1 MSKVIYEGWMVR
13 YGRRKIGRSFI
24 HMRYFVL
31 EPTLLAYYKKKP
43 EDNQVPIKTLLID
56 GNCRVE
62 DRGLKT
68 QHGHM
73 VYVLSVYNKKD
84 KYNRIT
90 MAAFNIQEQLMWKGK
105 IEFVIDQHQESQVP
119 NGNKYASFEYKSG
132 MDNGRTASSSDC
144 EIQFIAQEDEDDSHT
159 NMLRRTTIG
168 NGPPASVFDWTQE
181 FDSDLTNQNANNQ
194 AFSRKHWRLL
204 QCQNGLRIFE
214 ELLEVEYLPR
224 SCSRAMK
231 AVGVVEASCE
241 EIFELIMSMDAKRW
255 DCSFQHGS
263 LVEEVDG
270 HTAILYH
277 RLQLDWFPIFVWPRD
292 LCYVRYWRRN
302 DDGSYVVLFR
312 SRVHEKCDPQPGY
325 VRAHIESGG
334 FIISPLKPCNE
345 KPRTQVQHL
354 MQIDLKG
361 WGVGYVSSFQQHCL
375 LQMLNS
381 VAGELLLL
389 QFFSLKSSIVNT
401 REEIGIEE
409 GRKGQRSGVRR
420 EDMKER
426 KKNCMKAE
434 VSNPHSRLRELF
446 SQTDERGAPPRIAV
460 MANMASA
467 SAPSK
472 KNVKLPESS
481 VHPTPPLDQIN
492 AASRHSVMDEDTDD
506 DEEFPIAEEEQ
517 EAFRAKHENDAKRTA
532 LEEEPVDQIDLSC
545 FSGNLRRDDRDNARD
560 CWRISDGNNFRVRS
574 RRFCFDKSK
583 VPAGKHLMDLV
594 AVDWFKDTKR
604 MDHVARRQGC
614 AAQVASEKGLFS
626 VVFNLQV
633 PGSTHYSMVFYFVTK
648 ELVPGSLL
656 QRFVDGDDEFRNSR
670 FKLIPSV
677 PKIRLSQNDRVAFCN
692 ESCRVHGLCGR
703 VLEAPRAY
711 WEKQLIA
718 TISVVDVDIG
728 SSTVANGVLGLVIGV
743 ITTLVVDMAFLVQA
757 QLQLVNSVIFGI
769 RAEIIYYSWCSAP
782 SLSIQVEEKVVAK
795 NMRDGSIALNSCSDD
810 MFVIYSR
817 ALRFMH
823 IGANTTE
830 ELPER
835 LIGAVRVSHIE
846 LSSAIVPKL
855 DPDPS

>member
-24 HMRYFVL
+24 HRRYFVL
-31 EPTLLAYYKKKP
+31 EPRLLAYYKKKP
-43 EDNQVPIKTLLID
+43 QDNRVPIKTLLID

-62 DRGLKT
+62 DRGLKVH
-68 QHGHM
+68 HGHTL
-73 VYVLSVYNKKD
+73 YVLSVYNKKD

-90 MAAFNIQEQLMWKGK
+90 MAAFNIQEVFIWKEK
-105 IEFVIDQHQESQVP
+105 IEFVIDQESQVP
-119 NGNKYASFEYKSG
+119 NGNKYVSFEYKSG

-144 EIQFIAQEDEDDSHT
+144 ESQLSAQEDEDENENHR
-159 NMLRRTTIG
+159 NLLRRTTMG

-181 FDSDLTNQNANNQ
+181 FDSELTNQNPNNQ
-194 AFSRKHWRLL
+194 VFSRKHWRLL

-214 ELLEVEYLPR
+214 ELVEVDYLPR

-241 EIFELIMSMDAKRW
+241 EIFELIMSMDATRFEW
-255 DCSFQHGS
+255 DCSFQYGS
-263 LVEEVDG
+263 VVEEVDG
-270 HTAILYH
+270 HTAILH
-277 RLQLDWFPIFVWPRD
+277 HILQLDWFPTFVWPRD

-312 SRVHEKCDPQPGY
+312 SREHENCGPRPGY

-334 FIISPLKPCNE
+334 FNISPLKPRNG
-345 KPRTQVQHL
+345 KLRTQVQHL

-381 VAGELLLL
+381 VAG
-389 QFFSLKSSIVNT
+389 
-401 REEIGIEE
+401 
-409 GRKGQRSGVRR
+409 
-420 EDMKER
+420 
-426 KKNCMKAE
+426 
-434 VSNPHSRLRELF
+434 LREWF
-446 SQTDERGAPPRIAV
+446 SQTDERGAPPRIPA

-467 SAPSK
+467 PALSK
-472 KNVKLPESS
+472 KNVMLQESS
-481 VHPTPPLDQIN
+481 VHPTPPSFNQIN
-492 AASRHSVMDEDTDD
+492 AASQNSVRRDGYSDQ
-506 DEEFPIAEEEQ
+506 IAEEEQ
-517 EAFRAKHENDAKRTA
+517 EACQTKHENDAKRTA
-532 LEEEPVDQIDLSC
+532 SEEEPVDQIDLSC
-545 FSGNLRRDDRDNARD
+545 FSGNLRRDDRDNTRD

-574 RRFCFDKSK
+574 KHFCFDKSK
-583 VPAGKHLMDLV
+583 VPAGKHLLDLV

-670 FKLIPSV
+670 LKLIPSV
-677 PKIRLSQNDRVAFCN
+677 PKGSWIVRQSVGSTPCLLGKAVDCNYIR
-692 ESCRVHGLCGR
+692 GPKY
-703 VLEAPRAY
+703 LE
-711 WEKQLIA
+711 
-718 TISVVDVDIG
+718 VDVDIG

-757 QLQLVNSVIFGI
+757 
-769 RAEIIYYSWCSAP
+769 
-782 SLSIQVEEKVVAK
+782 
-795 NMRDGSIALNSCSDD
+795 
-810 MFVIYSR
+810 
-817 ALRFMH
+817 
-823 IGANTTE
+823 NTTE

-855 DPDPS
+855 DPDTS

>member
-159 NMLRRTTIG
+159 NLLRRTTIG

-241 EIFELIMSMDAKRW
+241 EIFELIMSMDAKRFEW

-325 VRAHIESGG
+325 VRANIESGG

-381 VAGELLLL
+381 VAG
-389 QFFSLKSSIVNT
+389 
-401 REEIGIEE
+401 
-409 GRKGQRSGVRR
+409 
-420 EDMKER
+420 
-426 KKNCMKAE
+426 
-434 VSNPHSRLRELF
+434 LRELF

-583 VPAGKHLMDLV
+583 VPAGKHLLDLV

-677 PKIRLSQNDRVAFCN
+677 PKGSWIVRQSVGSTPCLLGKAVDCNYIR
-692 ESCRVHGLCGR
+692 GPKY
-703 VLEAPRAY
+703 LE
-711 WEKQLIA
+711 
-718 TISVVDVDIG
+718 VDVDIG

-757 QLQLVNSVIFGI
+757 
-769 RAEIIYYSWCSAP
+769 
-782 SLSIQVEEKVVAK
+782 
-795 NMRDGSIALNSCSDD
+795 
-810 MFVIYSR
+810 
-817 ALRFMH
+817 
-823 IGANTTE
+823 NTTE